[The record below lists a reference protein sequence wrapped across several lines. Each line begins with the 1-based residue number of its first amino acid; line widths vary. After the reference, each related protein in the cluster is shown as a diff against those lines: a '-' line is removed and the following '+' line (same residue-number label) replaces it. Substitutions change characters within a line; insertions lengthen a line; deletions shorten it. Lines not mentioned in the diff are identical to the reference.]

1 MKRIIIICLLA
12 SGVIFGQSIPTSHG
26 RYVSGTL
33 SPGQLITF
41 SGSLSHDNDI
51 INELCTPR
59 YEWDFI
65 FNGTFSA
72 NISTTSAT
80 VNYTYPNAGLFT
92 VAMKYYDNDC
102 QAGNIYT
109 FTIEIVGLTRYYYIK
124 DQLGSVRITMNQQ
137 GNVVSG
143 QDYYPYGEI
152 CRSLN
157 NADPNDKY
165 KFTEKERDVET
176 NFDYFGARYFDSQ
189 ISRWLSVD
197 PMADL
202 RPGLSPYNY
211 CQNNPLRRID
221 PTGMLDQAGQATSSD
236 EAYKEYLR
244 ELALAGKEDSEK
256 EKNSRNKTNPMF
268 PTFNPFHYD
277 RGVRLATAGN
287 DVIDNALG
295 GFFSVNN
302 SVGNVADGVSAW
314 AYLAAG
320 ACVGGAF
327 FTDGATLAFVP
338 DLLGVGLVSDATS
351 LVSKQIDASFNGGSQ
366 EKANIQLTIV
376 AVDAFGGYFIN
387 NLATRFAVRTGFTVG
402 PLFRGA
408 NGRFVS
414 NNFGVFIEAVRDATN
429 VSSGTLINNILKNGE

>member
-221 PTGMLDQAGQATSSD
+221 PTGMLDQASPGSRSH
-236 EAYKEYLR
+236 AYPGVGISGIDYYYYLLT
-244 ELALAGKEDSEK
+244 ENDNGKDPDANLAGEGDKQKGNGDGDK
-256 EKNSRNKTNPMF
+256 KNNITNNDENKTPNV
-268 PTFNPFHYD
+268 TKLAVSVTW
-277 RGVRLATAGN
+277 RVRAAMQWISGFASAIEAVAFSETGF
-287 DVIDNALG
+287 AL
-295 GFFSVNN
+295 
-302 SVGNVADGVSAW
+302 
-314 AYLAAG
+314 Y
-320 ACVGGAF
+320 
-327 FTDGATLAFVP
+327 
-338 DLLGVGLVSDATS
+338 GLS
-351 LVSKQIDASFNGGSQ
+351 LKASFNFTMGLR
-366 EKANIQLTIV
+366 ANQTADYLWDQGWEESMDDASWKNLNGIFPAGYKFDDKNEPGLYWMDQRTPPEMIKDFKMDFQLDVLT
-376 AVDAFGGYFIN
+376 FYF
-387 NLATRFAVRTGFTVG
+387 
-402 PLFRGA
+402 
-408 NGRFVS
+408 
-414 NNFGVFIEAVRDATN
+414 
-429 VSSGTLINNILKNGE
+429 